1 MGFRRILVLLLLAGA
16 GCSPS
21 TEGRRGQIGE
31 SDLHIVGAGT
41 ESDVFEGAQNI
52 VLAQAACLGDTE
64 AVTAALQAGANPNA
78 SGREG
83 MTPVRWALRCG
94 SLSGMEELLR
104 AGGDPVPGAV
114 MDAARVGNAD
124 FLRVLLR
131 AGADPNARDEE
142 GPWSALRIAFSMGLQ
157 DKGWEGYYALLDAG
171 ANINTAD
178 PGGTI
183 AEFAAA
189 LNQYD
194 KVAELLDRGYSHDL
208 NELGL
213 YVQRVERAAMPPG
226 QFEPAMRVRAMLEDR
241 GVRFPVP
248 PTDANLRPPAAP
260 TNQ

>member
-1 MGFRRILVLLLLAGA
+1 MGEPD
-16 GCSPS
+16 S
-21 TEGRRGQIGE
+21 
-31 SDLHIVGAGT
+31 HIVGAGT
-41 ESDVFEGAQNI
+41 ESHVFEGAENI
-52 VLAQAACLGDTE
+52 ALAQAACLGDTE
-64 AVTAALQAGANPNA
+64 AVVAALQAGANPNA
-78 SGREG
+78 IGREG

-94 SLSGMEELLR
+94 SLNGMQELLR

-114 MDAARVGNAD
+114 MDAARIGNSD
-124 FLRVLLR
+124 FLRLLLR

-157 DKGWEGYYALLDAG
+157 GKGWEGYYALLEAG
-171 ANINTAD
+171 ADINAAG

-194 KVAELLDRGYSHDL
+194 KVAELLDRGYGHDL

-226 QFEPAMRVRAMLEDR
+226 QFEAAMRVRAILEER

-248 PTDANLRPPAAP
+248 SPDVATSPPAP
-260 TNQ
+260 PPNQ